1 VHRSIQERIEDKRRE
16 AIAGGGAARIAKQHE
31 KGKLTARERV
41 ELLLDP
47 GSFRE
52 YDMLVEHRC
61 VDFGVEK
68 FAGDGV
74 VTGQGTVNGR
84 LVFVFSQDFT
94 VHGGSLSETHAQK
107 ICKVLIPRNRLN
119 YV

>member
-1 VHRSIQERIEDKRRE
+1 
-16 AIAGGGAARIAKQHE
+16 
-31 KGKLTARERV
+31 
-41 ELLLDP
+41 
-47 GSFRE
+47 
-52 YDMLVEHRC
+52 MLVEHRC
-61 VDFGVEK
+61 VDFGVER

-107 ICKVLIPRNRLN
+107 ICKVFALISYFPLLHNLSWEL
-119 YV
+119 

>member
-1 VHRSIQERIEDKRRE
+1 V
-16 AIAGGGAARIAKQHE
+16 AKQHE

-41 ELLLDP
+41 ELLLDA
-47 GSFRE
+47 GSFKE

-61 VDFGVEK
+61 VDFGVER

-74 VTGQGTVNGR
+74 VTGHGTVNGR

-107 ICKVLIPRNRLN
+107 ICKVSPSPLPLLDFVQLFIIFECRLWTKQCSL
-119 YV
+119 VLQ